1 MLRDL
6 RQVCERPGSAEPDD
20 FRSAAKA
27 VLKRQ
32 FLLLE
37 RPGDRDPYR
46 LIANHFDYFANLFDA
61 LGWTLHR
68 DDTFGLIGLLPGDAE
83 GFRHLRLVDSLMLLC
98 LRLLYEEGMERFEAR
113 EGSVYT
119 QSQTLLGRYETL
131 LGRKLPPVSDY
142 REVLRRLRRYS
153 LIEIGDETEDGLPV
167 LRILPTVRLVT
178 GDRVQARLAAFVE
191 DSGEAPDVL
200 DGDAL
205 DGDAPDPD
213 ETTEEGQDQ
222 GDPTP

>member
-6 RQVCERPGSAEPDD
+6 RQVCERPGAAEPDD
-20 FRSAAKA
+20 FRSAARL

-46 LIANHFDYFANLFDA
+46 LIVNHFDYFVSLFDA

-68 DDTFGLIGLLPGDAE
+68 DDTFGLVGLLPRDAE
-83 GFRHLRLVDSLMLLC
+83 GFRHLRLVDSLLLLC
-98 LRLLYEEGMERFEAR
+98 LRLLYEEGLERFEAR

-119 QSQTLLGRYETL
+119 PSETLLGRYETL
-131 LGRKLPPVSDY
+131 LGRKLPPLSDY
-142 REVLRRLRRYS
+142 REILRRLRRWS
-153 LIEIGDETEDGLPV
+153 LIEIGDEAADGLPV

-178 GDRVQARLAAFVE
+178 GDQVQARIVAFL
-191 DSGEAPDVL
+191 DASGEAPETL
-200 DGDAL
+200 DQEA
-205 DGDAPDPD
+205 DGVA
-213 ETTEEGQDQ
+213 EEGQDQ
-222 GDPTP
+222 GDETP

>member
-20 FRSAAKA
+20 FRSAART

-37 RPGDRDPYR
+37 RPGDRAPYR
-46 LIANHFDYFANLFDA
+46 LIVNHFDYFVNLFDA

-83 GFRHLRLVDSLMLLC
+83 GFRHLRLADSLMLLC
-98 LRLLYEEGMERFEAR
+98 LRLIYEEGMEHFEAR

-131 LGRKLPPVSDY
+131 LGRKLPPLSDY
-142 REVLRRLRRYS
+142 REILRRLRRYS
-153 LIEIGDETEDGLPV
+153 LIEIGDEADDGLPA

-178 GDRVQARLAAFVE
+178 GDQVQTRIAAFLEDTAEPLDARDEDASNPDTDESAEDGPDQVE
-191 DSGEAPDVL
+191 PNR
-200 DGDAL
+200 
-205 DGDAPDPD
+205 
-213 ETTEEGQDQ
+213 
-222 GDPTP
+222 

>member
-1 MLRDL
+1 VLRDL
-6 RQVCERPGSAEPDD
+6 RQVCERPGSAAPDD
-20 FRSAAKA
+20 FRSAARA

-46 LIANHFDYFANLFDA
+46 LIVNHFDYFANLFDA

-83 GFRHLRLVDSLMLLC
+83 GFRHLRLADSLMLLC
-98 LRLLYEEGMERFEAR
+98 LRLIYEEGMERFEAR

-119 QSQTLLGRYETL
+119 PSEALLSRYETL
-131 LGRKLPPVSDY
+131 LGRKLPPLSDY
-142 REVLRRLRRYS
+142 REILRRLRRYS
-153 LIEIGDETEDGLPV
+153 LIEIGDEAADGLPV

-178 GDRVQARLAAFVE
+178 GDQVQARIAAFL
-191 DSGEAPDVL
+191 DASGEAPELV
-200 DGDAL
+200 DAE
-205 DGDAPDPD
+205 DAA
-213 ETTEEGQDQ
+213 EEGQDQ
-222 GDPTP
+222 GDATP

>member
-20 FRSAAKA
+20 FRSAARA

-46 LIANHFDYFANLFDA
+46 LIVNHFDYFANLFDA

-68 DDTFGLIGLLPGDAE
+68 DDTFGLVGLLPGDAE
-83 GFRHLRLVDSLMLLC
+83 GFRHLRLADSLLLLC
-98 LRLLYEEGMERFEAR
+98 LRLIYEDGMERFEAR

-119 QSQTLLGRYETL
+119 PSEALLGRYETL
-131 LGRKLPPVSDY
+131 LGRRLPPVSDY
-142 REVLRRLRRYS
+142 RESLRRLRRYS
-153 LIEIGDETEDGLPV
+153 LIEIGDEAADGLPV

-178 GDRVQARLAAFVE
+178 GDQVQARIAAFLDV
-191 DSGEAPDVL
+191 PDEIP
-200 DGDAL
+200 DAL
-205 DGDAPDPD
+205 DADAEEVAQAGPDQD
-213 ETTEEGQDQ
+213 E
-222 GDPTP
+222 PTQ

>member
-1 MLRDL
+1 VLRDL

-20 FRSAAKA
+20 FRSAARA

-46 LIANHFDYFANLFDA
+46 LIVNHFDYFANLFDA

-68 DDTFGLIGLLPGDAE
+68 DDTFGLVGLLPGDAE
-83 GFRHLRLVDSLMLLC
+83 GFRHLRLADSLLLLC
-98 LRLLYEEGMERFEAR
+98 LRLIYEEGMERFEAR

-119 QSQTLLGRYETL
+119 QSETLLGRYETL
-131 LGRKLPPVSDY
+131 LGRRLPPVSDY
-142 REVLRRLRRYS
+142 REILRRLRRYS
-153 LIEIGDETEDGLPV
+153 LIEIGDETADGLPV

-178 GDRVQARLAAFVE
+178 GDQIQARIAAFLDV
-191 DSGEAPDVL
+191 PDETP
-200 DGDAL
+200 DAL
-205 DGDAPDPD
+205 DVDAEEAAEAGPDQD
-213 ETTEEGQDQ
+213 E
-222 GDPTP
+222 PTQ

>member
-6 RQVCERPGSAEPDD
+6 RQVCERPGAADPDD
-20 FRSAAKA
+20 FRSAARL

-37 RPGDRDPYR
+37 RPGDRDAYR
-46 LIANHFDYFANLFDA
+46 LIVNHFDYFVSLFDA

-68 DDTFGLIGLLPGDAE
+68 DDTFGLVGLLPGDAE

-98 LRLLYEEGMERFEAR
+98 LRLLYEEGLERFEAR

-119 QSQTLLGRYETL
+119 PSEALLSRYETL
-131 LGRKLPPVSDY
+131 LGRKLPPLSDY
-142 REVLRRLRRYS
+142 REILRRLRRWS
-153 LIEIGDETEDGLPV
+153 LIEIGDETADGLPV

-178 GDRVQARLAAFVE
+178 GDQVQARVAAFLESNDE
-191 DSGEAPDVL
+191 DQSAPDAEADQDVATAS
-200 DGDAL
+200 DQDV
-205 DGDAPDPD
+205 PVP
-213 ETTEEGQDQ
+213 ET
-222 GDPTP
+222 

>member
-20 FRSAAKA
+20 FRSAARL

-37 RPGDRDPYR
+37 RPGDRDAYR
-46 LIANHFDYFANLFDA
+46 LIVNHFDYFVSLFDA

-68 DDTFGLIGLLPGDAE
+68 DDTFGLVGLLPGDAE
-83 GFRHLRLVDSLMLLC
+83 GFRHLRLADSLLLLC
-98 LRLLYEEGMERFEAR
+98 LRLIYEEGMERFEAR

-119 QSQTLLGRYETL
+119 PSEALLGRYETL
-131 LGRKLPPVSDY
+131 LGRRLPPVSDY
-142 REVLRRLRRYS
+142 RESLRRLRRYS
-153 LIEIGDETEDGLPV
+153 LIEIGDEAADGLPV

-178 GDRVQARLAAFVE
+178 GDQVQARNAAFL
-191 DSGEAPDVL
+191 DV
-200 DGDAL
+200 
-205 DGDAPDPD
+205 PD
-213 ETTEEGQDQ
+213 ETPDALEADAEEAAEAGPDQ
-222 GDPTP
+222 GEPVP

>member
-6 RQVCERPGSAEPDD
+6 RQVCERPGNAEPDD
-20 FRSAAKA
+20 FRSAARA

-37 RPGDRDPYR
+37 RPGDRDSYR
-46 LIANHFDYFANLFDA
+46 LIVNHFDYFANLFDA

-142 REVLRRLRRYS
+142 REIAAPAAPLLADRDRGRDGGRPARSAHPAHGAARDRRPGPGAHRGLRGRHRGVP
-153 LIEIGDETEDGLPV
+153 ETPDE
-167 LRILPTVRLVT
+167 
-178 GDRVQARLAAFVE
+178 
-191 DSGEAPDVL
+191 
-200 DGDAL
+200 
-205 DGDAPDPD
+205 DAPNAD
-213 ETTEEGQDQ
+213 ETTEEDQDQ

>member
-6 RQVCERPGSAEPDD
+6 RQVCERPGAAEPED
-20 FRSAAKA
+20 FRSAARL
-27 VLKRQ
+27 VLRHQ

-46 LIANHFDYFANLFDA
+46 LIVNHFDYFVSLFDA

-83 GFRHLRLVDSLMLLC
+83 GFRYLRLADSLMLLC
-98 LRLLYEEGMERFEAR
+98 LRLIYEEGVERFEAR

-119 QSQTLLGRYETL
+119 PSEALLSRYETL
-131 LGRKLPPVSDY
+131 LGRKLPPLSDY
-142 REVLRRLRRYS
+142 REILRRLRRYS
-153 LIEIGDETEDGLPV
+153 LIEIGDEAADGLPV

-178 GDRVQARLAAFVE
+178 GDQVQARVAAFLE
-191 DSGEAPDVL
+191 ANGESTEAPDPGV
-200 DGDAL
+200 DGVS
-205 DGDAPDPD
+205 
-213 ETTEEGQDQ
+213 EEGQDQ
-222 GDPTP
+222 GDETP

>member
-6 RQVCERPGSAEPDD
+6 RRVCERPGAAEPED
-20 FRSAAKA
+20 FRSAARL
-27 VLKRQ
+27 VLRRQ

-46 LIANHFDYFANLFDA
+46 LIVNHFDYFVSLFDA

-83 GFRHLRLVDSLMLLC
+83 GFRYLRLADSLMLLC
-98 LRLLYEEGMERFEAR
+98 LRLIYEEGMERFEAR

-119 QSQTLLGRYETL
+119 PSEALLSRYETL
-131 LGRKLPPVSDY
+131 LGRKLPPLSDY
-142 REVLRRLRRYS
+142 REILRRLRRYS
-153 LIEIGDETEDGLPV
+153 LIEIGDEAADGLPV

-178 GDRVQARLAAFVE
+178 GDQVQARVAAFLE
-191 DSGEAPDVL
+191 ANGESTEAPDPGV
-200 DGDAL
+200 DGVS
-205 DGDAPDPD
+205 
-213 ETTEEGQDQ
+213 EEGQDQ
-222 GDPTP
+222 GDETP

>member
-20 FRSAAKA
+20 FRSAARA

-46 LIANHFDYFANLFDA
+46 LIVNHFDYFANLFDA

-83 GFRHLRLVDSLMLLC
+83 GFRHLRLADSLLLLC
-98 LRLLYEEGMERFEAR
+98 LRLIYEEGMERFEAR

-119 QSQTLLGRYETL
+119 PSEALLGRYETL
-131 LGRKLPPVSDY
+131 LGRRLPPVSDY
-142 REVLRRLRRYS
+142 REILRRLRRYS
-153 LIEIGDETEDGLPV
+153 LIEIGDEAADGLPV

-178 GDRVQARLAAFVE
+178 GDQVQARIAAFLDV
-191 DSGEAPDVL
+191 PDEIP
-200 DGDAL
+200 DAL
-205 DGDAPDPD
+205 DADAEEVAQAGPDQD
-213 ETTEEGQDQ
+213 E
-222 GDPTP
+222 PTQ

>member
-1 MLRDL
+1 VLRDL

-20 FRSAAKA
+20 FRSAARA

-46 LIANHFDYFANLFDA
+46 LIVNHFDYFANLFDA

-68 DDTFGLIGLLPGDAE
+68 DDTFGLVGLLPGDAE
-83 GFRHLRLVDSLMLLC
+83 GFRHLRLVDSLLLLC
-98 LRLLYEEGMERFEAR
+98 LRLIYEEGMERFEAR

-119 QSQTLLGRYETL
+119 PSEALLGRYETL
-131 LGRKLPPVSDY
+131 LGRRLPPVSDY
-142 REVLRRLRRYS
+142 RESLRRLRRYS
-153 LIEIGDETEDGLPV
+153 LIEIGDEAADGLPV

-178 GDRVQARLAAFVE
+178 GDQVQARIAAFLDV
-191 DSGEAPDVL
+191 PDEIP
-200 DGDAL
+200 DAL
-205 DGDAPDPD
+205 DADAEEVAQAGPDQD
-213 ETTEEGQDQ
+213 E
-222 GDPTP
+222 PTQ

>member
-1 MLRDL
+1 VLRDL
-6 RQVCERPGSAEPDD
+6 RQVCERPGNAEPDD
-20 FRSAAKA
+20 FRSAARA

-46 LIANHFDYFANLFDA
+46 LIVNHFDYFANLFDA

-98 LRLLYEEGMERFEAR
+98 LRLIYEEGMERFEAR

-119 QSQTLLGRYETL
+119 QSQTLLGRYEIL
-131 LGRKLPPVSDY
+131 LGRRLPPITDY
-142 REVLRRLRRYS
+142 RETLRRLRRYS
-153 LIEIGDETEDGLPV
+153 LIEIGDETEDGLPI

-178 GDRVQARLAAFVE
+178 GDQVQTRIAAFV
-191 DSGEAPDVL
+191 DASGESP
-200 DGDAL
+200 GE
-205 DGDAPDPD
+205 DAPNADEVADEDPD
-213 ETTEEGQDQ
+213 Q
-222 GDPTP
+222 GGATP

>member
-1 MLRDL
+1 VLRDL

-20 FRSAAKA
+20 FRSAARA

-46 LIANHFDYFANLFDA
+46 LIVNHFDYFANLFDA

-68 DDTFGLIGLLPGDAE
+68 DDTFGLVGLLPGDAE
-83 GFRHLRLVDSLMLLC
+83 GFRHLRLADSLLLLC
-98 LRLLYEEGMERFEAR
+98 LRLIYEEGMERFEAR

-119 QSQTLLGRYETL
+119 PSEALLGRYETL
-131 LGRKLPPVSDY
+131 LGRRLPPVSDY
-142 REVLRRLRRYS
+142 REILRRLRRYS
-153 LIEIGDETEDGLPV
+153 LIEIGDEAADGLPV

-178 GDRVQARLAAFVE
+178 GDQVQARIAAFLDV
-191 DSGEAPDVL
+191 PDETP
-200 DGDAL
+200 DAL
-205 DGDAPDPD
+205 DADAEEVAQAGPDQD
-213 ETTEEGQDQ
+213 E
-222 GDPTP
+222 PTQ

>member
-6 RQVCERPGSAEPDD
+6 RQVCERPGAAEPED
-20 FRSAAKA
+20 FRSAARL
-27 VLKRQ
+27 VLRHQ

-46 LIANHFDYFANLFDA
+46 LIVNHFDYFVSLFDA

-83 GFRHLRLVDSLMLLC
+83 GFRYLRLADSLMLLC
-98 LRLLYEEGMERFEAR
+98 LRLIYEEGMERFEAR

-119 QSQTLLGRYETL
+119 PSEALLSRYETL
-131 LGRKLPPVSDY
+131 LGRKLPPLSDY
-142 REVLRRLRRYS
+142 REILRRLRRYS
-153 LIEIGDETEDGLPV
+153 LIEIGDEAADGLPV

-178 GDRVQARLAAFVE
+178 GDQVQARVAAFLE
-191 DSGEAPDVL
+191 ANGESTEAPDPGV
-200 DGDAL
+200 DGVS
-205 DGDAPDPD
+205 
-213 ETTEEGQDQ
+213 EEGQDQ
-222 GDPTP
+222 GDETP

>member
-20 FRSAAKA
+20 FRSAARA

-46 LIANHFDYFANLFDA
+46 LIVNHFDYFANLFDA

-68 DDTFGLIGLLPGDAE
+68 DDTFGLVGLLPGDAE
-83 GFRHLRLVDSLMLLC
+83 GFRHLRLADSLLLLC
-98 LRLLYEEGMERFEAR
+98 LRLIYEEGMERFEAR

-119 QSQTLLGRYETL
+119 PSEALLGRYETL
-131 LGRKLPPVSDY
+131 LGRRLPPVSDY
-142 REVLRRLRRYS
+142 REILRRLRRYS
-153 LIEIGDETEDGLPV
+153 LIEIGDETADGLPV

-178 GDRVQARLAAFVE
+178 GDQVQARIAAFLDV
-191 DSGEAPDVL
+191 PDETP
-200 DGDAL
+200 DAL
-205 DGDAPDPD
+205 DADADEVAEAGPDQD
-213 ETTEEGQDQ
+213 E
-222 GDPTP
+222 PTQ

>member
-20 FRSAAKA
+20 FRSAARA

-46 LIANHFDYFANLFDA
+46 LIVNHFDYFANLFDA

-68 DDTFGLIGLLPGDAE
+68 DDTFGLVGLLPGDAE
-83 GFRHLRLVDSLMLLC
+83 GFRHLRLVDSLLLLC
-98 LRLLYEEGMERFEAR
+98 LRLIYEEGMERFEAR

-119 QSQTLLGRYETL
+119 PSEALLGRYETL
-131 LGRKLPPVSDY
+131 LGRRLPPVSDY
-142 REVLRRLRRYS
+142 REILRRLRRYS
-153 LIEIGDETEDGLPV
+153 LIEIGDEAADGLPV

-178 GDRVQARLAAFVE
+178 GDQVQARIAAFLDV
-191 DSGEAPDVL
+191 PDEIP
-200 DGDAL
+200 DAL
-205 DGDAPDPD
+205 DADAEEVAQAGPDQD
-213 ETTEEGQDQ
+213 E
-222 GDPTP
+222 PTQ

>member
-6 RQVCERPGSAEPDD
+6 RQVCERHGSAEPDD
-20 FRSAAKA
+20 FRSGAKA

-46 LIANHFDYFANLFDA
+46 LIANHFDYYANLFDA

-98 LRLLYEEGMERFEAR
+98 LRLLYEEGVERFEFYDRVR
-113 EGSVYT
+113 EAHAIV
-119 QSQTLLGRYETL
+119 
-131 LGRKLPPVSDY
+131 
-142 REVLRRLRRYS
+142 
-153 LIEIGDETEDGLPV
+153 
-167 LRILPTVRLVT
+167 VT
-178 GDRVQARLAAFVE
+178 GERQPWANFALRKGVL
-191 DSGEAPDVL
+191 GEALRP
-200 DGDAL
+200 
-205 DGDAPDPD
+205 
-213 ETTEEGQDQ
+213 
-222 GDPTP
+222 

>member
-1 MLRDL
+1 VLRDL

-20 FRSAAKA
+20 FRSAARA

-46 LIANHFDYFANLFDA
+46 LIVNHFDYFANLFDA

-83 GFRHLRLVDSLMLLC
+83 GFRHLRLADSLLLLC
-98 LRLLYEEGMERFEAR
+98 LRLIYEEGMERFEAR

-119 QSQTLLGRYETL
+119 PSEALLSRYETL
-131 LGRKLPPVSDY
+131 LGRKLPPLPDY
-142 REVLRRLRRYS
+142 REILRRLRRYS
-153 LIEIGDETEDGLPV
+153 LIEIGDEAADGLPV

-178 GDRVQARLAAFVE
+178 GDQVQARVAAFLE
-191 DSGEAPDVL
+191 ANGESTE
-200 DGDAL
+200 AL
-205 DGDAPDPD
+205 DPGVDGVS
-213 ETTEEGQDQ
+213 EEGQDQ
-222 GDPTP
+222 GDETP

>member
-1 MLRDL
+1 VLRDL
-6 RQVCERPGSAEPDD
+6 RQVCERPGNAEPDD
-20 FRSAAKA
+20 FRSAARA
-27 VLKRQ
+27 VLRRQ

-37 RPGDRDPYR
+37 RAGDRDSYR
-46 LIANHFDYFANLFDA
+46 LIVNHFDYFANLFDA

-98 LRLLYEEGMERFEAR
+98 LRLIYEEGMERFEAR

-131 LGRKLPPVSDY
+131 LGRKLPPITDY
-142 REVLRRLRRYS
+142 RETLRRLRRYS
-153 LIEIGDETEDGLPV
+153 LIEIGDETEDGLPM

-178 GDRVQARLAAFVE
+178 GDQIQTRIAAFV
-191 DSGEAPDVL
+191 DASGESPDE
-200 DGDAL
+200 
-205 DGDAPDPD
+205 DAPNADEAADEDPD
-213 ETTEEGQDQ
+213 RG
-222 GDPTP
+222 GSTP

>member
-1 MLRDL
+1 MTTSKPP
-6 RQVCERPGSAEPDD
+6 C
-20 FRSAAKA
+20 AKTA

-46 LIANHFDYFANLFDA
+46 LIVNHLDYFANLFDA

-68 DDTFGLIGLLPGDAE
+68 DDRAGLIGLLPGDAE
-83 GFRHLRLVDSLMLLC
+83 AFRHLPLADGLMLLC
-98 LRLLYEEGMERFEAR
+98 LRLIYEEGMERFEAR

-131 LGRKLPPVSDY
+131 LGRRLPTRSDY
-142 REVLRRLRRYS
+142 REMLRRLHRYS
-153 LIEIGDETEDGLPV
+153 LIEIGQETEDGLPA

-178 GDRVQARLAAFVE
+178 GDQVQTRIAAFMEATGESADEPQGEPQDPDADDAVE
-191 DSGEAPDVL
+191 D
-200 DGDAL
+200 
-205 DGDAPDPD
+205 DP
-213 ETTEEGQDQ
+213 DQ
-222 GDPTP
+222 GDPSP

>member
-1 MLRDL
+1 VLRDL

-20 FRSAAKA
+20 FRSAARA

-46 LIANHFDYFANLFDA
+46 LIVNHFDYFANLFDA

-68 DDTFGLIGLLPGDAE
+68 DDTFGLVGLLPGDAE
-83 GFRHLRLVDSLMLLC
+83 GFRHLRLVDSLLLLC
-98 LRLLYEEGMERFEAR
+98 LRLIYEEGMERFEAR

-119 QSQTLLGRYETL
+119 PSEALLGRYETL
-131 LGRKLPPVSDY
+131 LGRRLPPVSDY
-142 REVLRRLRRYS
+142 RESLRRLRRYS
-153 LIEIGDETEDGLPV
+153 LIEIGDEAADGLPV

-178 GDRVQARLAAFVE
+178 GDQVQARIAAFLDV
-191 DSGEAPDVL
+191 PDETP
-200 DGDAL
+200 DAL
-205 DGDAPDPD
+205 DADAEEVAQAGPDQD
-213 ETTEEGQDQ
+213 E
-222 GDPTP
+222 PTQ

>member
-20 FRSAAKA
+20 FRAAAKA

-37 RPGDRDPYR
+37 RPSDRDSYR

-178 GDRVQARLAAFVE
+178 GDRVQVRLAAFVE

>member
-20 FRSAAKA
+20 FRSAARA

-46 LIANHFDYFANLFDA
+46 LIVNHFDYFANLFDA

-68 DDTFGLIGLLPGDAE
+68 DDTFGLVGLLPGDAE
-83 GFRHLRLVDSLMLLC
+83 GFRHLRLADSLLLLC
-98 LRLLYEEGMERFEAR
+98 LRLIYEEGMERFEAR

-119 QSQTLLGRYETL
+119 PSEALLGRYETL
-131 LGRKLPPVSDY
+131 LGRRLPPVSDY
-142 REVLRRLRRYS
+142 RESLRRLRRYS
-153 LIEIGDETEDGLPV
+153 LIEIGDEAADGLPV

-178 GDRVQARLAAFVE
+178 GDQVQARIAAFLDV
-191 DSGEAPDVL
+191 PDEIP
-200 DGDAL
+200 DAL
-205 DGDAPDPD
+205 DADAEEVAQAGPDQD
-213 ETTEEGQDQ
+213 E
-222 GDPTP
+222 PTQ